1 MPEALDRAAII
12 EAMCLTWRHDF
23 GLERI
28 NDDLSVGCG
37 MSDGERD
44 FLRREMGQLF
54 DHHFAPAVASAIE
67 LERQACLEIV
77 KSHGSSHPKIQY
89 IVAEL
94 EGRSADKGVGA
105 LGHVF
110 P

>member
-1 MPEALDRAAII
+1 MSQALDRAAII

-28 NDDLSVGCG
+28 NDEFTVGCG
-37 MSDGERD
+37 MSEGERD

-54 DHHFAPAVASAIE
+54 EHHFAPAIACAIE
-67 LERQACLEIV
+67 LERHACLEIV
-77 KSHGSSHPKIQY
+77 KSHGSAHPKIQY
-89 IVAEL
+89 VVAEL
-94 EGRSADKGVGA
+94 ESRADCGQG
-105 LGHVF
+105 GPTH

>member
-1 MPEALDRAAII
+1 MSKALDRAAVI

-23 GLERI
+23 GLDRI
-28 NDDLSVGCG
+28 NDALLVGCG
-37 MSDGERD
+37 MSEGERA

-67 LERQACLEIV
+67 LERQTCLEIV

-94 EGRSADKGVGA
+94 ERRAADRDLTASGPT
-105 LGHVF
+105 H

>member
-1 MPEALDRAAII
+1 MSQTLDRASIV

-28 NDDLSVGCG
+28 NDDFTVGCG

-44 FLRREMGQLF
+44 FLRREIGQLF
-54 DHHFAPAVASAIE
+54 DHHFAPVVASAIE
-67 LERQACLEIV
+67 LERQTCLEIV

-94 EGRSADKGVGA
+94 EKRIADGSQSVAGPVSA
-105 LGHVF
+105 
-110 P
+110 

>member
-1 MPEALDRAAII
+1 VSQALDRTSIV

-28 NDDLSVGCG
+28 NDDFTVGCG

-54 DHHFAPAVASAIE
+54 DHHFAPALASAIE
-67 LERQACLEIV
+67 LEQQTCLEIV

-89 IVAEL
+89 VVAEL
-94 EGRSADKGVGA
+94 EKRIADGAASASVSNSA
-105 LGHVF
+105 
-110 P
+110 

>member
-28 NDDLSVGCG
+28 NDDFTVGCG

-54 DHHFAPAVASAIE
+54 DHHFAPALAAAIE

-77 KSHGSSHPKIQY
+77 ESHGAAHPKIQNV
-89 IVAEL
+89 VAEL
-94 EGRSADKGVGA
+94 EKRVVSGRRGPT
-105 LGHVF
+105 H

>member
-1 MPEALDRAAII
+1 MSQTLEREAII

-23 GLERI
+23 GLDRI
-28 NDDLSVGCG
+28 NDDFTVGCG

-54 DHHFAPAVASAIE
+54 DHHFTPAVASAIE
-67 LERQACLEIV
+67 LECQTCLEIV

-89 IVAEL
+89 VVAEL
-94 EGRSADKGVGA
+94 ERRLAESGESISGPASA
-105 LGHVF
+105 
-110 P
+110 

>member
-1 MPEALDRAAII
+1 MSQTLDRTSII

-28 NDDLSVGCG
+28 NDALSVGCG

-54 DHHFAPAVASAIE
+54 DHHFAPAVAAAIE
-67 LERQACLEIV
+67 LERQTCLEIV
-77 KSHGSSHPKIQY
+77 KSHGSTHPKIMNV
-89 IVAEL
+89 VADL
-94 EGRSADKGVGA
+94 EKRIIDRGESVSTSASA
-105 LGHVF
+105 
-110 P
+110 